1 MYIYIYVCV
10 WHEIRRVCKITLR
23 DIIATHVYIRNN
35 NIYIYCC
42 VRASA
47 TDAHRAGPRR
57 RVSFNWRQCG
67 RGAFVRDRLDIYT
80 RVL

>member
-1 MYIYIYVCV
+1 MCIYV
-10 WHEIRRVCKITLR
+10 
-23 DIIATHVYIRNN
+23 II
-35 NIYIYCC
+35 IYIYCC